1 MLDAISTHIRSY
13 LTKIGQCTLGDTG
26 QTGDGG
32 KVKIENGVAVLE
44 PMRNRCG
51 RDDPSYRTNRACP
64 SEPEKGAASAPVAW
78 QM

>member
-44 PMRNRCG
+44 PMRNCAIEVSIN
-51 RDDPSYRTNRACP
+51 DPLRLFQFAL
-64 SEPEKGAASAPVAW
+64 
-78 QM
+78 